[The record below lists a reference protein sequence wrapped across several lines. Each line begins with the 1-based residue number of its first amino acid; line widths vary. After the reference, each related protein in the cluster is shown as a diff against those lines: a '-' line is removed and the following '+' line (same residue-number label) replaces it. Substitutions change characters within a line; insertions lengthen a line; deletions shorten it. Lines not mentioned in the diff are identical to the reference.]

1 MKSLRVTVISAA
13 VFVALAL
20 SAGAVWAQMMP
31 NAEGVVVHKGITADA
46 PQAEGVKTYR
56 GEDMSPT
63 QSQAQQ
69 MMHHGPRTVDRPQL
83 VGGRTVWLYDREKN
97 ELIGCRF
104 SRRAGIRVHRSPKS
118 LSHFRNTRASRER
131 QIICAKRSL
140 HW

>member
-1 MKSLRVTVISAA
+1 MKSLAATVISAA
-13 VFVALAL
+13 VAL
-20 SAGAVWAQMMP
+20 SAGAVWAQMMS

-56 GEDMSPT
+56 GEGMSPT
-63 QSQAQQ
+63 RSQAQK
-69 MMHHGPRTVDRPQL
+69 MMHHGPQPQL

-118 LSHFRNTRASRER
+118 LSLFRNTQASSER

-140 HW
+140 H